1 MCVKRDLVQCQKRP
15 TENKTIQGRTCTT
28 KRGEE
33 TQQECGGEGKKKG
46 GVREGGRLCVREAE
60 RQRGK
65 RKRCR
70 GGKGHESVCETERER
85 GESQV

>member
-1 MCVKRDLVQCQKRP
+1 
-15 TENKTIQGRTCTT
+15 
-28 KRGEE
+28 
-33 TQQECGGEGKKKG
+33 
-46 GVREGGRLCVREAE
+46 VREGGRLCVREAE

>member
-33 TQQECGGEGKKKG
+33 THQERGGEGKKKG
-46 GVREGGRLCVREAE
+46 GVREAE